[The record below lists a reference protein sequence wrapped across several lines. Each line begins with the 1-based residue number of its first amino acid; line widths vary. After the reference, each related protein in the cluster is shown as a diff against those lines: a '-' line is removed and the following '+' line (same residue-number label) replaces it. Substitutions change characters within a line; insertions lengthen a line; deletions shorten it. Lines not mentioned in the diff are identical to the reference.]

1 MGNLVIKKVR
11 YVGKKYIYDS
21 PELDYGINI
30 IVGDNGSGKSTFTY
44 FIEYGLGGTIK
55 YFTELNTTEKHKEI
69 TQDENNYVELKV
81 LINDKNYTLKRF
93 INTTDIFIEDNFKK
107 IFSYPINRSKEKVT
121 YTFSDWLLEQLGI
134 PSFELNLGSIT
145 WRFNFNDLSRLLIY
159 DQDTETKKIF
169 KSPSN
174 DNFVTDSV
182 VIRKSIFETLLGISS
197 IEFFK
202 KYDDLRESQKIKDL
216 ALAKL
221 TDFNQ
226 LHDNINI
233 NEENLQNLIDEL
245 HQEYLDLIKERN
257 LYQSQNTN
265 VSEKTEHL
273 SKIQQELISKDILIS
288 ELSVEK
294 RSNEVEAYKIEKLF
308 DNLNHEIS
316 EIEKI
321 IFTNDKLNLF
331 SLQVCPFC
339 MTKKNPVEGKCIC
352 GSDLNDDD
360 YEKFVY
366 NSNEYKNI
374 LQYKKKSI
382 QTIETALDSYRNEIA
397 DISKKLATTETESN
411 QLRNKLR
418 NIIGA
423 IEFSGNSQFID
434 EINDKIFELKSDILE
449 KETLQEIV
457 EQKQRL
463 EDDFSTKNEIYK
475 NTYKEYNILKEKFE
489 IENQSTI
496 DSFNEIYKELM
507 KLSSA
512 NVLEAEINE
521 DYMPILDGGFY
532 KNKSVNVPK
541 RLMYYFTILSL
552 ALKLDRVKHPRI
564 LIIDTPETDGID
576 TENLKHDL
584 LLLTK
589 ALELSKK
596 HPSDDVENFQVILT
610 TGRSKYPEN
619 FEEFI
624 IERFNTETNQFILSL
639 NK

>member
-11 YVGKKYIYDS
+11 YVGKNYIYDS
-21 PELDYGINI
+21 TELDYGINI
-30 IVGDNGSGKSTFTY
+30 VVGDNGSGKSTFTY
-44 FIEYGLGGTIK
+44 FIEYALGGSIK
-55 YFTELNTTEKHKEI
+55 YFTEQNATEKHREI
-69 TQDENNYVELKV
+69 IQDENNYVELKV
-81 LINDKNYTLKRF
+81 LIDEKTYTFKRF
-93 INTTDIFIEDNFKK
+93 INTTDIFIQDEENV
-107 IFSYPINRSKEKVT
+107 FSYPINRSKET
-121 YTFSDWLLEQLGI
+121 ASYTFSDWLLEQLDI

-145 WRFNFNDLSRLLIY
+145 WRFNFNDLARLLIY

-174 DNFVTDSV
+174 DNFITDSV
-182 VIRKSIFETLLGISS
+182 IIRKSIFETLLGISS
-197 IEFFK
+197 VEFFK
-202 KYDDLRESQKIKDL
+202 KYDELRDSQKNKDL

-221 TDFNQ
+221 TDFNLINTKIDIDKDDLEKQ
-226 LHDNINI
+226 IDNY
-233 NEENLQNLIDEL
+233 
-245 HQEYLDLIKERN
+245 HKEYVDLINERN
-257 LYQSQNTN
+257 LYQSQNTK

-273 SKIQQELISKDILIS
+273 SQIQQDLISKDILVS

-294 RSNEVEAYKIEKLF
+294 RSNEVEVLKIEKLF

-339 MTKKNPVEGKCIC
+339 MTKKDPIEGKCIC
-352 GSDLNDDD
+352 GSDLNNDD

-382 QTIETALDSYRNEIA
+382 QTIEIALESYKKEILSI
-397 DISKKLATTETESN
+397 DKKLTETETESN
-411 QLRNKLR
+411 QLKNKLR

-434 EINDKIFELKSDILE
+434 EINDKIFDLKSEILD
-449 KETLQEIV
+449 KETMLENVERKEI
-457 EQKQRL
+457 L
-463 EDDFSTKNEIYK
+463 EDDFASKNETYK
-475 NTYKEYNILKEKFE
+475 RINKEYNSLKQQFE
-489 IENQSTI
+489 FENQSTI
-496 DSFNEIYKELM
+496 NSFNEIYSELM

-512 NVLEAEINE
+512 KVSEAEINE
-521 DYMPILDGGFY
+521 DYLPILDGGFY

-552 ALKLDRVKHPRI
+552 ALKLEKVKHPKI
-564 LIIDTPETDGID
+564 LIIDTPEADGID
-576 TENLKHDL
+576 TKNLKKDL
-584 LLLTK
+584 LLLSK

-596 HPSDDVENFQVILT
+596 KPNDEIGKFQVILT
-610 TGRSKYPEN
+610 TGGSKYPKE

-624 IERFNTETNQFILSL
+624 IERFNTKTNKFILSP